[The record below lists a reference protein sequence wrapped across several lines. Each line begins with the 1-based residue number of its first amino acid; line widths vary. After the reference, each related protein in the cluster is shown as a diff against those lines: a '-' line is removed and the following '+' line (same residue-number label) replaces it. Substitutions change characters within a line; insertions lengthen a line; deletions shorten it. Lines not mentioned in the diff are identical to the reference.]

1 MKLSSQEFQAWDKKA
16 ISLIGMSGVG
26 KTHIASMLRKRH
38 WFHYSSDYHIGTRY
52 LDEPILDNIKRQLMD
67 VAFLRDLLRSDSLN
81 ISNNITIDNLEP
93 VSRFLGKLGDPNEGG
108 LNLKEFKRRQELY
121 YQSETAAM
129 KDLPEFIHRAN
140 HIYGYDYVINDTS
153 GSLCELG
160 NREILDVLSGHSLI
174 IYIEA
179 SKNDERKLIERA
191 EKSPKPL
198 YYRESFLD
206 EQLAIYM
213 LRKNLEYVALI
224 RPDDLMKWLYP
235 RLFYSRIPRYKAIA
249 EEYGYTVSIE
259 EISKVKDE
267 KDFVQLIRSVLAR

>member
-1 MKLSSQEFQAWDKKA
+1 MKLSSQEFQAWDKKS

-26 KTHIASMLRKRH
+26 KTRIASMLRKQH
-38 WFHYSSDYHIGTRY
+38 WFHYSSDYRIGTRY
-52 LDEPILDNIKRQLMD
+52 LDEPILDNIKYQLMA
-67 VAFLRDLLRSDSLN
+67 VAFFRGLIRSDSLN

-93 VSRFLGKLGDPNEGG
+93 VSSFLGKLGDPDEGG
-108 LNLKEFKRRQELY
+108 LSLKEFKRRQELHR
-121 YQSETAAM
+121 QSETAAM
-129 KDLPEFIHRAN
+129 KDLPEFIYRAN
-140 HIYGYDYVINDTS
+140 NIYGYDHVINDTG
-153 GSLCELG
+153 GSLCELD
-160 NREILDVLSGHSLI
+160 NCEVLDVLSEHSLI

-179 SKNDERKLIERA
+179 SENDEQELIERA

-213 LRKNLEYVALI
+213 SEKDLEYVTLI
-224 RPDDLMKWLYP
+224 QPDDLMRWLYP

-259 EISKVKDE
+259 EASKVKDE
-267 KDFVQLIRSVLAR
+267 KDFVQLISSVLAR